1 MTKPQDLERDQPTW
15 ATEDIPFASPT
26 APLNHQVPREA
37 VPVGIELREL
47 AQRMRPLRDR
57 VLQEVGRVVVGA
69 EEVTHQFLIALLAAG
84 HVLLEGVPGVAK
96 TTLSKTFARVLGT
109 QFQRLQFTPDLL
121 PSDVTGTYIFDRK
134 QNDFVLRRGPVF
146 CQVLLADEV
155 NRAPAK
161 TQSAL
166 LEAMQENQVTI
177 EGTTLPLPRPFMVL
191 ATQNPIEQEGVY
203 RLPEA
208 QLDRFLLRVQMGY
221 PGRRGELEML
231 HLHSSPLLEPG
242 EVLTVDQI
250 LTLQTLV
257 NGVHGDP
264 TLFDYILDLIE
275 ASRSHADV
283 VLGGSPRAALCLLK
297 SARARA
303 LLDGRHYFT
312 HEDVQAIAA
321 GVLGHRLIIRP
332 EAELDGKRTVDVVRE
347 LLESVPVLEP
357 GPRKSR

>member
-1 MTKPQDLERDQPTW
+1 MQPTQLPGVNHV
-15 ATEDIPFASPT
+15 ADASLT
-26 APLNHQVPREA
+26 VPLRD
-37 VPVGIELREL
+37 L
-47 AQRMRPLRDR
+47 AQQMRTLRDR
-57 VLQEVGRVVVGA
+57 VVAEIGQVVVGM
-69 EEVTHQFLIALLAAG
+69 EMVTHQFLIALLAGG

-109 QFQRLQFTPDLL
+109 QYQRLQFTPDLL

-134 QNDFVLRRGPVF
+134 QNEFVLRRGPLF

-191 ATQNPIEQEGVY
+191 ATQNPVEQEGVY

-208 QLDRFLLRVQMGY
+208 QLDRFLLRVEMGY
-221 PGRRGELEML
+221 PGRKGEVAML
-231 HLHSSPLLEPG
+231 KLHSHPTR
-242 EVLTVDQI
+242 EVSQLFTADQI
-250 LTLQTLV
+250 LDIQDRVTQ
-257 NGVHGDP
+257 VHGDEVV
-264 TLFDYILDLIE
+264 FNYIVELSE
-275 ASRSHADV
+275 ASRKHPDV
-283 VLGGSPRAALCLLK
+283 ALGASPRASLCLLRC
-297 SARARA
+297 ARARA

-312 HEDVQAIAA
+312 HEDVHAVAP

-332 EAELDGKRTVDVVRE
+332 EAEVEGKRSLDVVRD
-347 LLESVPVLEP
+347 LVESVPVLTE
-357 GPRKSR
+357 R